1 MLPTKCHEQFPFS
14 NQFRLEANLSRSF
27 AKFKPDYGFGED
39 MDFRLMEVDGMPSF
53 DSDANDEVFIPPAP
67 QCTTADLDENMNDI
81 LTPQI
86 GQNLLSDLS
95 PVMPPPAL
103 VKKRSKGRRR
113 SSIIIDKDTGI
124 ASNIMH
130 RRISK

>member
-1 MLPTKCHEQFPFS
+1 
-14 NQFRLEANLSRSF
+14 
-27 AKFKPDYGFGED
+27 
-39 MDFRLMEVDGMPSF
+39 MEVDEMPSF